1 MNESLADYIA
11 NIIASA
17 LLANGNETRNN
28 ILRDEHTKVVK
39 RILED

>member
-1 MNESLADYIA
+1 MSESLADYIA

-17 LLANGNETRNN
+17 LLANGDETNNN
-28 ILRDEHTKVVK
+28 ILRDEHINVVK